1 MLEGLSWDGSDSES
15 EDEESSDGAPT
26 AMAAHEAARKH
37 DAGKASSTS
46 RREVGAALPEPE
58 RATPPTAPAGDTPSR
73 IESYTEVGAAEEEGT
88 ANSEEEGAAAAA
100 AAPAKT
106 RRGGTGARKK
116 VRARAKKA
124 GKR

>member
-58 RATPPTAPAGDTPSR
+58 RATPPTAPAGDTPSGA
-73 IESYTEVGAAEEEGT
+73 GAAGEEGT

>member
-1 MLEGLSWDGSDSES
+1 MRGEELGRDAVSGAATLLSEIRLDRGVDF
-15 EDEESSDGAPT
+15 DL
-26 AMAAHEAARKH
+26 AARKH

-58 RATPPTAPAGDTPSR
+58 RATPPTAPAGDTPSGA
-73 IESYTEVGAAEEEGT
+73 GAAGEEGT